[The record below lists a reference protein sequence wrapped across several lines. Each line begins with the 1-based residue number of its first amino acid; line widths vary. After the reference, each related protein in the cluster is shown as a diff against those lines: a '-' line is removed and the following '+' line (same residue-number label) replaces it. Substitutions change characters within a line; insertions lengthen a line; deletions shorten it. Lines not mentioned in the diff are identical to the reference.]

1 MKSAPFLALFL
12 MLAACTNTSGEKG
25 TVFNPVPYT
34 AKATDPKDVISGTSE
49 IIIAGMGIVDRQ
61 VFSSRASNVL
71 DRPTYRALDYAGHLP
86 NGGLLPIWKVWADA
100 CAARGGEWRNP
111 ICWSAGQISIA
122 FLTEAYVGQ
131 SGQLGDELVLRVL
144 DPKVGV
150 DQEAFLA
157 AAAGEMRN
165 LSILK
170 FTTTTRL
177 AKLQAAEG
185 QDDELRR
192 GFSSVPAFNAIASDA
207 EAQLAVRALIEAL
220 DNRTRNAGS
229 YLFGT
234 DVFMDI
240 HVISRTSPGGDE
252 CATISATRGTSRH
265 ASAVGDLSKIATG
278 DNGLRSTK
286 NVLCKAASDRD
297 GLTWR
302 WVS

>member
-1 MKSAPFLALFL
+1 
-12 MLAACTNTSGEKG
+12 MLGACTNANGEKG
-25 TVFNPVPYT
+25 TVFNPLPYT
-34 AKATDPKDVISGTSE
+34 TKPTDPKDVISATSE
-49 IIIAGMGIVDRQ
+49 TIIAGMGIVDRQ
-61 VFSSRASNVL
+61 ILSGRGNNVL

-100 CAARGGEWRNP
+100 CAARGGEWWNP
-111 ICWSAGQISIA
+111 VCWSAGRASVA
-122 FLTEAYVGQ
+122 FLTEAYVSQ

-144 DPKVGV
+144 DPKTGV

-157 AAAGEMRN
+157 AAAGEVRN
-165 LSILK
+165 LSVLK
-170 FTTTTRL
+170 FSTTTRL
-177 AKLQAAEG
+177 AKLQAADG

-192 GFSSVPAFNAIASDA
+192 GFAAVPGFSAITSDA
-207 EAQLAVRALIEAL
+207 EAQLAARALVEAL

-234 DVFMDI
+234 DVFMDV
-240 HVISRTSPGGDE
+240 HVTGRTLQGPDE

-265 ASAVGDLSKIATG
+265 ASAVGDLSKIASG
-278 DNGLRSTK
+278 DNGVRSTK
-286 NVLCKAASDRD
+286 NMLCKSAADRD